1 MNRGERKNLLWA
13 LLVATLAL
21 VLCVASFAG
30 GAPNQE
36 FAFVAGSYGG
46 EQAES
51 LWYYQSDA
59 LGLYDAKEIVD
70 GWKDRLAGSKPVV
83 IAVVDTGITAAHEL
97 FDGVLLRNS
106 AGEVLGD
113 NSTVADGAGTVDISD
128 TSSGRHGNAVAGV
141 IAMLIHEFE
150 LENYIFTKLD
160 KKIEVAI

>member
-1 MNRGERKNLLWA
+1 MNGGERKNLLWA

-83 IAVVDTGITAAHEL
+83 IAVVDIL
-97 FDGVLLRNS
+97 RFD
-106 AGEVLGD
+106 
-113 NSTVADGAGTVDISD
+113 
-128 TSSGRHGNAVAGV
+128 
-141 IAMLIHEFE
+141 
-150 LENYIFTKLD
+150 
-160 KKIEVAI
+160 